1 MRVVKKKSGQITL
14 ETWQEKSFVTFSLF
28 LLIWCLCLSIEWV
41 SLGLTEN
48 IASPGEGRWGGG
60 GARTSGPKT
69 AGEISYSPG
78 RRLSNP
84 NIYNLPISADR
95 LITKAKNEI
104 LPSLALQPR
113 GKPKEQ
119 CPVLLTS
126 QVWKHHA
133 KRVVKIPYH
142 AVQPSSEA
150 QHIFCSMWWCASS
163 WTEQKR
169 KKWRK

>member
-1 MRVVKKKSGQITL
+1 MRVVKKKIWSDHIRNLTGKIFRDFLPILANLMPLFKHRVGLPWSYREYSIT
-14 ETWQEKSFVTFSLF
+14 
-28 LLIWCLCLSIEWV
+28 
-41 SLGLTEN
+41 G
-48 IASPGEGRWGGG
+48 GRAWGGG
-60 GARTSGPKT
+60 EARTSGPKT

-150 QHIFCSMWWCASS
+150 QHIFCSMW
-163 WTEQKR
+163 
-169 KKWRK
+169 